1 MVGTDHSSLRLETT
15 VQGDFA
21 VTLLLSPHLSF
32 LKSPLSTLVTKQ
44 GSNCLP
50 SIRFSWFIPVG
61 KTSRIA
67 FCVSDK

>member
-1 MVGTDHSSLRLETT
+1 MVGTDHSSLPLETT

-21 VTLLLSPHLSF
+21 ITLLLSPHLSF
-32 LKSPLSTLVTKQ
+32 LKSPLSTLVTKR
-44 GSNCLP
+44 GSNCSP

-61 KTSRIA
+61 KTSRVA